1 MRLWPA
7 RNRSMSVSGG
17 RDVGVKRHL
26 CPKARRTA
34 LVTWAF
40 ASGIV
45 LAAGNYT
52 DYLSRLARMESGN
65 NPGARNDYGYL
76 GLYQMGEQALT
87 EAGYYRPDGTARN
100 DWRGSWTGKDSVRN
114 MADFLS
120 RPSVQTQAV
129 TAFSA
134 SQWSQIKNLDL
145 DGYLEQTV
153 GGVLITPSGLL
164 AGAHL
169 VGVGGLRRFLSSGGT
184 ASVRD
189 GNGTSIATYL
199 SALGG
204 FDVSAVTGVS
214 GGPSTGSAM
223 PAPETTI
230 GITPS
235 THAPLSPSAAFASG
249 AGIGLGAVKALVLQT
264 LAVGLLLWT
273 AWVSLMQYIGWR
285 RERLSLMQ
293 VQTHIVKATV
303 LMMLV
308 LFVAL
313 A

>member
-1 MRLWPA
+1 
-7 RNRSMSVSGG
+7 MSVAGS
-17 RDVGVKRHL
+17 RDVGVRRHL
-26 CPKARRTA
+26 DPKALCTA
-34 LVTWAF
+34 LVTWVV

-45 LAAGNYT
+45 LAAGHYA
-52 DYLSRLARMESGN
+52 DYLGRLARMESGN
-65 NPGARNDYGYL
+65 NAGARNDYGYL
-76 GLYQMGEQALT
+76 GLYQMGEPALA
-87 EAGYYRPDGTARN
+87 EAGYYRPDGTAKN
-100 DWRGSWTGKDSVRN
+100 DWRGSWTGKDGVRN

-129 TAFSA
+129 TAYSA
-134 SQWSQIKNLDL
+134 AQWSQIKNLNL
-145 DGYLEQTV
+145 DGYLGQTV

-169 VGVGGLRRFLSSGGT
+169 VGVGGLRRFLSSSGT

-204 FDVSAVTGVS
+204 FDVSAVMGVS
-214 GGPSTGSAM
+214 GGPSTGSAT
-223 PAPETTI
+223 PAPETMI
-230 GITPS
+230 GATAS
-235 THAPLSPSAAFASG
+235 TYTTPLSPSAAFASG

-273 AWVSLMQYIGWR
+273 AWVTLMQYVGWR

-293 VQTHIVKATV
+293 VQAHIVKATV

>member
-1 MRLWPA
+1 
-7 RNRSMSVSGG
+7 MSVAEG
-17 RDVGVKRHL
+17 RDVGVNRHL
-26 CPKARRTA
+26 CPKAWRTA
-34 LVTWAF
+34 LVTLAVM
-40 ASGIV
+40 SGIV
-45 LAAGNYT
+45 LAAGNYA
-52 DYLSRLARMESGN
+52 DYLGQLARVESGN
-65 NPGARNDYGYL
+65 NAGARNDFGYL
-76 GLYQMGEQALT
+76 GLYQMGEQALA
-87 EAGYYRPDGTARN
+87 EAGYYRPDGTAKN
-100 DWRGSWTGKDSVRN
+100 DWRGSWTGKDGVRN
-114 MADFLS
+114 TADFLS

-129 TAFSA
+129 TAYSA
-134 SQWSQIKNLDL
+134 AQWSQIKNLDL
-145 DGYLEQTV
+145 DGYLGQTV

-184 ASVRD
+184 GSVRD

-204 FDVSAVTGVS
+204 FDVSAVMGVS
-214 GGPSTGSAM
+214 GAPSAGSAT
-223 PAPETTI
+223 PAPGATI
-230 GITPS
+230 GITSSP
-235 THAPLSPSAAFASG
+235 HPPLSPSAAFATG

-303 LMMLV
+303 LTMLV
-308 LFVAL
+308 LFVTL